1 MFSCSVGIEFKTYI
15 ITPLSTVGSR
25 VRVLELWETTCGSL
39 DAGGVGNRRLARRQG
54 KRRST
59 ELRHQEG
66 RMCSAGQGAK
76 VDRINLNSPVGVSVI
91 YCRCCIRLMTKW
103 PNFGGRTRWGFGHV
117 LRSERQRGGVDE
129 RGGLVSCSLVGHT

>member
-76 VDRINLNSPVGVSVI
+76 VDRINLNSPVGVSGI
-91 YCRCCIRLMTKW
+91 YCRCCIRLMTKKAELW
-103 PNFGGRTRWGFGHV
+103 GADSMGLRTCLAIRKT
-117 LRSERQRGGVDE
+117 E
-129 RGGLVSCSLVGHT
+129 RGCR